1 LNRVYYAQACFQEL
15 SMNESALW
23 SLLASIEHT
32 QSEKETDTG
41 YRKPENIK
49 KGIYLD
55 ALHFSFGKKVV
66 LKNASMNIPAGQI
79 VAIVGQRATFVAAGF
94 SLRQHRLESLCH
106 PLTANWY

>member
-1 LNRVYYAQACFQEL
+1 
-15 SMNESALW
+15 MNESALW

-55 ALHFSFGKKVV
+55 ALHFS
-66 LKNASMNIPAGQI
+66 
-79 VAIVGQRATFVAAGF
+79 
-94 SLRQHRLESLCH
+94 
-106 PLTANWY
+106 